1 MRFSSIM
8 TSILLFCFFLTTP
21 IFAGDIVGKVNA
33 KLTKYQKD
41 VVVYIDKIPGAKFE
55 VPSEPAVMDQKNL
68 TFIPRVLPVLVGTQ
82 VDFLNSDNVLHNVF
96 SPDKAAD
103 KVNLGTYPKDEV
115 RSKVFDKPGA
125 AVLLCNVHP
134 EMEAY
139 IVIVETPYFSVT
151 DEAGDFV
158 IKDIPPGTYTLQL
171 WSEKYRA
178 KPHDINVPP
187 SGTTEVEFE
196 LTK

>member
-1 MRFSSIM
+1 MKYIIFFSI
-8 TSILLFCFFLTTP
+8 ILVLVLTVVVSSAAEIT
-21 IFAGDIVGKVNA
+21 GTVSA
-33 KLTKYQKD
+33 KRAKYNKD
-41 VVVYIDKIPGAKFE
+41 VVVYIDKIDGQQFQP
-55 VPSEPAVMDQKNL
+55 PSEPAVMDQHKL

-82 VDFLNSDNVLHNVF
+82 VDFLNSDDVLHNVF

-115 RSKVFDKPGA
+115 RSKVFDKAGS

-139 IVIVETPYFSVT
+139 VVAVETPYFAVT
-151 DEAGDFV
+151 DENGKFTISDV
-158 IKDIPPGTYTLQL
+158 PEGTYTLKV

-178 KPHDINVPP
+178 EPMQVTVTA
-187 SGTTEVEFE
+187 SGITEVTFE
-196 LTK
+196 LGK